1 MLFSLTI
8 PLEKGRS
15 DFMKEPIKRPKTP
28 LNKEEFT
35 KAVTELMCMVARARA
50 SSITF
55 TSSELVTFTNHLYEY
70 VAGLH
75 AAADVDTET
84 LARALIRTHGKYASL
99 QDQAAAIKALL

>member
-1 MLFSLTI
+1 MKESLTQ
-8 PLEKGRS
+8 EN
-15 DFMKEPIKRPKTP
+15 TT

-35 KAVTELMCMVARARA
+35 KTVTELMRRVARSRA

-75 AAADVDTET
+75 AAAEVDTET
-84 LARALIRTHGKYASL
+84 LARALMRTHGKYASL